1 MHYYPKILA
10 PFKRETNKSKYVNE
24 SLWSKPEF
32 KMLKDVEW
40 VWTAKADGTSI
51 KLYWNGDKVQ
61 FFGHTDKSQ
70 LSKLTLDYLN
80 NTFGTP
86 EAESVFESLYGSNE
100 VNVYGEF
107 CSKEMNED
115 YGHQDGI
122 FYVFDVQNATSGK
135 WWDRNAVLQFA
146 ESFNIQA
153 VPIMLRGTIT
163 EAVEFVKLA
172 NRTWNKDFKCVFYH
186 RKCENTSYNV
196 SCPFAHNVKLE
207 GLVGRLSYE
216 ILDANGERIITK
228 VKCKDF
234 DNSDNFKEK
243 TK

>member
-80 NTFGTP
+80 KTFGTP

-115 YGHQDGI
+115 YGHQNGM

-135 WWDRNAVLQFA
+135 WWDRNSVVEFA
-146 ESFNIQA
+146 DSFDIQA
-153 VPIMLRGTIT
+153 VPIMLKGTIDK
-163 EAVEFVKLA
+163 AVSFVRLA
-172 NRTWNKDFKCVFYH
+172 NRTWNKDFK
-186 RKCENTSYNV
+186 TSYFISNKEKSYLV
-196 SCPFAHNVKLE
+196 DCPFSESAKLE
-207 GLVGRLSYE
+207 GLVGRLPYE
-216 ILDANGERIITK
+216 LLDANGERIITK
-228 VKCKDF
+228 VKCKDYG
-234 DNSDNFKEK
+234 E
-243 TK
+243 

>member
-1 MHYYPKILA
+1 MHYYQKILA
-10 PFKRETNKSKYVNE
+10 PFKRETSKSQFVNE

-32 KMLKDVEW
+32 EMLKNCEW

-80 NTFGTP
+80 KTFGTS
-86 EAESVFESLYGSNE
+86 EAESVFEGLYGSNE

-115 YGHQDGI
+115 YGHPDGI

-135 WWDRNAVLQFA
+135 WWDRNSVEKFA
-146 ESFNIQA
+146 ESFNIDA
-153 VPIMLRGTIT
+153 VPIMLKGTIAD
-163 EAVEFVKLA
+163 AVEYVKA
-172 NRTWNKDFKCVFYH
+172 INATWNKYFKSEIYQIS
-186 RKCENTSYNV
+186 KCFKLY
-196 SCPFAHNVKLE
+196 CPFSNNAKLE
-207 GLVGRLSYE
+207 GLVGRLPYE
-216 ILDANGERIITK
+216 LLDANGERIITK
-228 VKCKDF
+228 VKCRDYP
-234 DNSDNFKEK
+234 DNTF
-243 TK
+243 

>member
-32 KMLKDVEW
+32 KMLKEVEW

-80 NTFGTP
+80 KTFGTP

-115 YGHQDGI
+115 YGHPNGM

-135 WWDRNAVLQFA
+135 WWDRNSVVEFA
-146 ESFNIQA
+146 DSFDIQA
-153 VPIMLRGTIT
+153 VPIMLKGTID
-163 EAVEFVKLA
+163 EAVRFVRLA
-172 NRTWNKDFKCVFYH
+172 NRTWNKDFK
-186 RKCENTSYNV
+186 TSYFISTNEKSYLV
-196 SCPFAHNVKLE
+196 DCPFFESAKLE
-207 GLVGRLSYE
+207 GLVGRLPYE
-216 ILDANGERIITK
+216 LLDANGERIITK
-228 VKCKDF
+228 VKCKDYG
-234 DNSDNFKEK
+234 E
-243 TK
+243 